1 VEARAAFQNCKK
13 SVSFCRYLELM
24 SRKRT
29 RVASTAS
36 ANWRDDS
43 GMARRRVRAYP
54 LLLGCCRV
62 MASQEKRNAP
72 TSPEEDEWGFYD
84 PEEAG
89 LPAVLGR
96 LDAKSSE
103 SAASYAARIARTL
116 RRPDK
121 PVRSLQPTKTTF
133 K

>member
-1 VEARAAFQNCKK
+1 
-13 SVSFCRYLELM
+13 
-24 SRKRT
+24 
-29 RVASTAS
+29 
-36 ANWRDDS
+36 
-43 GMARRRVRAYP
+43 
-54 LLLGCCRV
+54 
-62 MASQEKRNAP
+62 MASHDKPTAP
-72 TSPEEDEWGFYD
+72 VSPEEDEWGFYD

-121 PVRSLQPTKTTF
+121 PARAVPPGKTTS